1 MEDNNLFIKWNEV
14 AKDFKGFGLDCDNY
28 YNLSLYKK
36 RLKKAKFKEKYYESW
51 WKRELEPKSR
61 YLFEFVE

>member
-51 WKRELEPKSR
+51 WKRE
-61 YLFEFVE
+61 